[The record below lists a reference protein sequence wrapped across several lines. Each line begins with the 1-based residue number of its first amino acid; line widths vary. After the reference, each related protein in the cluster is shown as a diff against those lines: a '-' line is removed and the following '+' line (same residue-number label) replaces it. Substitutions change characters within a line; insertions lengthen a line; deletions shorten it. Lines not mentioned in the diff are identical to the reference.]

1 MPAGHHF
8 GAAPAT
14 ATIAAMN
21 IPAKIWKPDV
31 TVAAVIERDGR
42 FLLIEE
48 ETERGPLFNQP
59 AGHLESNETLT
70 EAVVRE
76 TLEECAHDFLPD
88 ALLGI
93 YHHSQPGGTT
103 YMRFAFS
110 GKITRHN
117 PARALDDGI
126 IRHLW
131 MSADEARACSGRH
144 RSPLVMQCIDDF
156 LAGILYPLAAVA
168 RYAPQS

>member
-1 MPAGHHF
+1 MSS
-8 GAAPAT
+8 
-14 ATIAAMN
+14 IES
-21 IPAKIWKPDV
+21 IWKPEV

-59 AGHLESNETLT
+59 AGHLEANETLT

-76 TLEECAHDFLPD
+76 TLEESAHHFVPE

-93 YHHSQPGGTT
+93 YHHARAAKLT
-103 YMRFAFS
+103 YMRFAFT
-110 GKITRHN
+110 GQVTRHD
-117 PARALDDGI
+117 AGRALDEGI
-126 IRHLW
+126 LRHIW
-131 MSADEARACSGRH
+131 MSLDEIRACRARH
-144 RSPLVMQCIDDF
+144 RSPLVLQCIEDF
-156 LAGILYPLAAVA
+156 LAGARYPLDILN